1 MKISYRL
8 ILGFGIIIAALMV
21 LLFTSIMRM
30 EDLST
35 NSGQINQSLT
45 RTQNDLSDYQL
56 TNAFKDDI
64 LETVP
69 YILTTGYVNSIKQVE
84 ELETNFEE
92 KLTTIIENSQ
102 ILGYQDALGQLITL
116 MRENAG
122 LIFENKKEEISLQE
136 TLDEKRL
143 DLDQEQ
149 ESLQKAQDLIKSIKV
164 EHPELFE
171 NIIGM
176 IDPIEQKYNSEE
188 IKESNYNRVSNDPQ
202 LKLDIQNEFLAA
214 GLDEFSM
221 GDIENLWVSEAV
233 SDVLRLSEFQQIE
246 ELAAELIADPDKY
259 DTNIK
264 KINELFDAAKKE
276 VAEIEGFGD
285 FLAKISETQLISVS
299 VKKYESL
306 LEEFNEYG
314 RELNQFNQRIN
325 EINTQMAAI
334 EADIRKRQERQLS
347 AVNSTIAN
355 AINPLTDQILS
366 VQSAKEGVMN
376 RSIDGIEDNVQE
388 MDKTISSV
396 QTGIF
401 ILIIISVLAGV
412 AVAIWIFFSIQRP
425 IKKITAVAERL
436 AKLDLSVEID
446 EKGGKDEI
454 GILTATFKEMVNSFS
469 TTIKAV
475 NKESEK
481 LSKESQ
487 NIIINADETQ
497 KTNTII
503 VEKMK
508 TIDEMISRS
517 TEQLMD
523 ITENTNGVSS
533 QMNALVETVSYLI
546 EDTKVK
552 LEETE
557 QKKVQFISSSQS
569 VEKIGKEIN
578 ETINQVEGFK
588 TITDEINQFVAEIE
602 KIAEQTNLLALN
614 AAIEAARAGD
624 AGKGFAVVADE
635 VKKLAEESNTTAAE
649 IHSKLD
655 NIAKRIDNVI
665 RSSEKSTEGV
675 NTLIEDISD
684 MSTSIE
690 SIVYSFTEVN
700 DSVGEIKV
708 KIEDQNETLN
718 TLTEKTNR
726 INEEIKDINTIIAEL
741 TTDINENAICTDN
754 LTKVSGDLATIFN
767 VLKQNVEKFTISVEK
782 KEKSV

>member
-1 MKISYRL
+1 
-8 ILGFGIIIAALMV
+8 
-21 LLFTSIMRM
+21 
-30 EDLST
+30 
-35 NSGQINQSLT
+35 
-45 RTQNDLSDYQL
+45 
-56 TNAFKDDI
+56 
-64 LETVP
+64 
-69 YILTTGYVNSIKQVE
+69 
-84 ELETNFEE
+84 
-92 KLTTIIENSQ
+92 
-102 ILGYQDALGQLITL
+102 
-116 MRENAG
+116 
-122 LIFENKKEEISLQE
+122 
-136 TLDEKRL
+136 
-143 DLDQEQ
+143 
-149 ESLQKAQDLIKSIKV
+149 
-164 EHPELFE
+164 
-171 NIIGM
+171 
-176 IDPIEQKYNSEE
+176 
-188 IKESNYNRVSNDPQ
+188 
-202 LKLDIQNEFLAA
+202 
-214 GLDEFSM
+214 
-221 GDIENLWVSEAV
+221 
-233 SDVLRLSEFQQIE
+233 
-246 ELAAELIADPDKY
+246 
-259 DTNIK
+259 
-264 KINELFDAAKKE
+264 
-276 VAEIEGFGD
+276 
-285 FLAKISETQLISVS
+285 
-299 VKKYESL
+299 

-690 SIVYSFTEVN
+690 SIVSSFTEVN

-782 KEKSV
+782 N

>member
-1 MKISYRL
+1 MKISIRL
-8 ILGFGIIIAALMV
+8 ILGFGLVIAALMV

-30 EDLST
+30 DDLST
-35 NSGQINQSLT
+35 SSGQINQSLA
-45 RTQNDLSDYQL
+45 RTKNDLSNYQL

-69 YILTTGYVNSIKQVE
+69 YILAAGYLDSIAQVE
-84 ELETNFEE
+84 ELETNFEQ
-92 KLTTIIENSQ
+92 KLTTIVENSG
-102 ILGYQDALGQLITL
+102 ILGYQDDLGQLITL
-116 MRENAG
+116 MQENAE
-122 LIFENKKEEISLQE
+122 LIFKNKKEEISLQA
-136 TLDEKRL
+136 TRDEKGVV
-143 DLDQEQ
+143 LDQEQ
-149 ESLQKAQDLIKSIKV
+149 ESLKKAQDLNKNIKV

-171 NIIGM
+171 KIIGM

-202 LKLDIQNEFLAA
+202 LKLDIQNEFLTA

-221 GDIENLWVSEAV
+221 SDIENLWVSEAV
-233 SDVLRLSEFQQIE
+233 SDVLRLPEFQQIE
-246 ELAAELIADPDKY
+246 ELAAELIADPDKF
-259 DTNIK
+259 DSNIK
-264 KINELFDAAKKE
+264 RINELFDAAKNE

-314 RELNQFNQRIN
+314 QELNQFNQRIN
-325 EINTQMAAI
+325 EINTQMVEI
-334 EADIRKRQERQLS
+334 EADIRKKQERQLN

-376 RSIDGIEDNVQE
+376 HSINGIEDNVQQ
-388 MDKTISSV
+388 MNNTISSV
-396 QTGIF
+396 QTGIV
-401 ILIIISVLAGV
+401 IWIIISVLAGV

-425 IKKITAVAERL
+425 IKKLTAVAEKL

-454 GILTATFKEMVNSFS
+454 GILTTTFKEMVKSFS

-475 NKESEK
+475 NKESEE

-487 NIIINADETQ
+487 NIIVNAGETQ

-503 VEKMK
+503 VDKMK
-508 TIDEMISRS
+508 TIDEMINSS

-523 ITENTNGVSS
+523 ITDNTNGVSS

-546 EDTKVK
+546 EDTRVK

-557 QKKVQFISSSQS
+557 QKKVQFISSSHS
-569 VEKIGKEIN
+569 VEKIGREIN

-614 AAIEAARAGD
+614 AAIEAARAGE

-635 VKKLAEESNTTAAE
+635 VRKLAVESNSTASE
-649 IHSKLD
+649 IHNKLD

-675 NTLIEDISD
+675 NTLIDDISD

-690 SIVYSFTEVN
+690 SIVSSFTEVN

-708 KIEDQNETLN
+708 RIEAQNETLN

-726 INEEIKDINTIIAEL
+726 INKEIKDINTIIDEL
-741 TTDINENAICTDN
+741 TTDIDENATCTEN

-767 VLKQNVEKFTISVEK
+767 VLKQNVEKFTISAENK
-782 KEKSV
+782 